1 MLEDTFSEIG
11 HTGFRI
17 SAQTMSSILYDF
29 LTRPELREA
38 VREEHGT
45 LAGLL
50 DQYHAALRR
59 ADAGEASGPISQR

>member
-1 MLEDTFSEIG
+1 MLEDAFNEIG

-17 SAQTMSSILYDF
+17 SAEIMSSVLYDF

-38 VREEHGT
+38 VREEHRV

-50 DQYHAALRR
+50 GDYHAALEE
-59 ADAGEASGPISQR
+59 AYSGEVAGPISEH